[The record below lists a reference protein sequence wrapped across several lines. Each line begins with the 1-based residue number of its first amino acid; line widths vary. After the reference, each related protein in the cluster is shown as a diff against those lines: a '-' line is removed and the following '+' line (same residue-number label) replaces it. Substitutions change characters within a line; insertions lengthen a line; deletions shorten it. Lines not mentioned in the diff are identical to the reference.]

1 MKNKLRKKFTQLR
14 AKKYQELN
22 YKQIQTIYS
31 SLLCIIKQHKIKVIG
46 SYQPIYTEL
55 NIKPVLE
62 LLKKK
67 CAIALPKVLNKNN
80 MEFRAWNEY
89 DPLYVSKFGILE
101 PSAKNK
107 KLVPQLFLAPLLAFD
122 LNFNRLG
129 YGRGYYDKYL
139 SKNKNF
145 LTYGIAFSFQQ
156 AKTIPV
162 HKNDAVLKGVIT
174 EEGSVIN

>member
-1 MKNKLRKKFTQLR
+1 MPN
-14 AKKYQELN
+14 
-22 YKQIQTIYS
+22 
-31 SLLCIIKQHKIKVIG
+31 LLTYNG
-46 SYQPIYTEL
+46 SYSFQAL
-55 NIKPVLE
+55 NSMLF
-62 LLKKK
+62 LFNTLGN
-67 CAIALPKVLNKNN
+67 ALPRVLNKNN

-162 HKNDAVLKGVIT
+162 HKNDVVLKGVIT